1 MRLLRPNMAAL
12 YHLNG
17 KLQRA
22 YSWRN
27 FFFGWGGGGGG
38 GGGGGE
44 RGTIFL
50 PEISSMVIKILKMW
64 KDFYLVYSLN
74 RQPIGHSQ
82 GCKKVTQFQHPAIL
96 QFIFLLFLFFIF
108 QKAVCSACI
117 TFDFTLLSCLY

>member
-22 YSWRN
+22 YSGRN
-27 FFFGWGGGGGG
+27 FFL
-38 GGGGGE
+38 GGGE

-50 PEISSMVIKILKMW
+50 PKISSMVIKILKMS

-96 QFIFLLFLFFIF
+96 QFIFLLFLFSFFKKQFVVPVLPLI
-108 QKAVCSACI
+108 
-117 TFDFTLLSCLY
+117 LLC